1 MQAEHEVQVVGEPGQ
16 ERDLRR
22 ARVRE
27 DVGEPAP
34 PQEVERRVADRQLH
48 TSSATSTISASFAHC
63 SSSRERV
70 ALDGRREAA
79 LRREAELLD
88 RREPRRLLDPALQ
101 LVLRLELAA
110 LRRHEPEHDLLV
122 ALRQEAQRLE
132 SARALVVPLH
142 EEPVHLEL
150 VEQRLGDE
158 VVASLG
164 GPGGA
169 EVPAAHVRR
178 DAHPVRP
185 VGERL
190 VDVADVLDVLAL
202 GVAADR
208 RDVLALVRV
217 VHVGE
222 ARVVELQVGAAELA
236 EPPHLL
242 A

>member
-1 MQAEHEVQVVGEPGQ
+1 MCRRSCCPIAITIGVRFTREVAIALTALPKPGRRVQQRERRAPPRERVAARHAHDRAFVQAEHEVQVVGEPGQ

-34 PQEVERRVADRQLH
+34 PQEVEGRVADRQLH

-79 LRREAELLD
+79 LRRQAELLD
-88 RREPRRLLDPALQ
+88 RRELRRLVDPPLQ

-132 SARALVVPLH
+132 AARPLVVPLH
-142 EEPVHLEL
+142 EEPVDL
-150 VEQRLGDE
+150 R
-158 VVASLG
+158 
-164 GPGGA
+164 
-169 EVPAAHVRR
+169 
-178 DAHPVRP
+178 
-185 VGERL
+185 
-190 VDVADVLDVLAL
+190 
-202 GVAADR
+202 
-208 RDVLALVRV
+208 
-217 VHVGE
+217 
-222 ARVVELQVGAAELA
+222 AR
-236 EPPHLL
+236 
-242 A
+242 